1 MLCKYKDI
9 FGKPNS
15 GIHRYRLFDI
25 AVVDVL
31 FTFLGAFLISFFIKV
46 NFFLALSILFVLGI
60 FLHRIFCVHTTIDKY
75 LSL

>member
-15 GIHRYRLFDI
+15 GIHRYRLLDI